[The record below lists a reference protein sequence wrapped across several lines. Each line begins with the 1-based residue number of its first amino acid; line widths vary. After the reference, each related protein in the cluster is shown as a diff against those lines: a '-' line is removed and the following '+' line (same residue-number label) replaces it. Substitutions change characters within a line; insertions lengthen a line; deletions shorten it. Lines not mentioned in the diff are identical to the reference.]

1 MPAQIRADLRD
12 KELMMNGQAVQSDR
26 AHTVTAVRYDKNV
39 IYKHSSSDA
48 QGKQINSDYSS
59 FNERCISELLVLL

>member
-26 AHTVTAVRYDKNV
+26 AHAVSLNV
-39 IYKHSSSDA
+39 HATGSMKI
-48 QGKQINSDYSS
+48 I
-59 FNERCISELLVLL
+59 V